1 MEKRVLLIDDE
12 ASLRRSVTMGLMQK
26 GYQTESCE
34 NGMKGLQALETLK
47 QRQMPLRGAVVDIQL
62 PDIDG
67 LKLLKVI
74 KLNYPQLP
82 VIVITGYGSDA
93 IAEEA
98 RAADA
103 YLEKPFNTEDLAG
116 LLDKIEA
123 KTDGAAAETAEK
135 DEATRKEAVS
145 MYAFVSCDK
154 FASLMDAYR
163 KLYFHQNVLYCDAI
177 RGDYDLALLLQA
189 SDPHAINDFVE
200 KELKCMSGV
209 ADVLLMPVEAPAF
222 ADNVVSIIGSVD
234 RALGRDKAESEAEPT
249 QKARHR
255 VSSYVVM
262 EVEQEKLEAIYPALY
277 FNDQVVTCDCTDGT
291 NIVLLMR
298 GTSFADIER
307 TLRDRFKA
315 MDGVL
320 KVKEYPVITLFEA

>member
-34 NGMKGLQALETLK
+34 NGMKGLQALETHK
-47 QRQMPLRGAVVDIQL
+47 QRQMPLKGAVVDVQL

-67 LKLLKVI
+67 LKLLKII
-74 KLNYPQLP
+74 KFNYPQLP
-82 VIVITGYGSDA
+82 VIVITGYGNDA

-123 KTDGAAAETAEK
+123 KTRDAAAETAEK
-135 DEATRKEAVS
+135 DEAVRKEAVS
-145 MYAFVSCDK
+145 MYAFVSCDS

-163 KLYFHQNVLYCDAI
+163 KLYFHQNVLHCDAI

-189 SDPHAINDFVE
+189 SDAHAINNFVE
-200 KELKCMSGV
+200 KELRCMNGV
-209 ADVLLMPVEAPAF
+209 ADVVLMPVEAPVF

-234 RALGRDKAESEAEPT
+234 RALGRDRAESEAEPT
-249 QKARHR
+249 QTARHR
-255 VSSYVVM
+255 VSSYVMV
-262 EVEQEKLEAIYPALY
+262 EVEKEKLEAIYPALY

-307 TLRDRFKA
+307 TVRARFKA

-320 KVKEYPVITLFEA
+320 KVKEYPIITLFEA

>member
-34 NGMKGLQALETLK
+34 NGMKGLEALETHK
-47 QRQMPLRGAVVDIQL
+47 QRQMPLKGAVVDVQL

-74 KLNYPQLP
+74 KFNYPQLP

-93 IAEEA
+93 IAEGA

-116 LLDKIEA
+116 LLDRIEA
-123 KTDGAAAETAEK
+123 KTENGEAETAEK
-135 DEATRKEAVS
+135 HEAIGKEAVS
-145 MYAFVSCDK
+145 MYAFVSCDG

-177 RGDYDLALLLQA
+177 RGDHDLALLLQA
-189 SDPHAINDFVE
+189 SDPHAINNFVE
-200 KELKCMSGV
+200 KELKRMSGV
-209 ADVLLMPVEAPAF
+209 VDVVLMPVEAPSF
-222 ADNVVSIIGSVD
+222 ADNVMSIIGSVD
-234 RALGRDKAESEAEPT
+234 RALGRDKAEAEPT
-249 QKARHR
+249 EGARQR
-255 VSSYVVM
+255 VSSYVMM
-262 EVEQEKLEAIYPALY
+262 EIEKEKIEAIYPALY
-277 FNDQVVTCDCTDGT
+277 FNDQVVTCDCTDGSS
-291 NIVLLMR
+291 NVVLLMR

-307 TLRDRFKA
+307 TVRDRFKA

-320 KVKEYPVITLFEA
+320 KVREYPIIPLFEA